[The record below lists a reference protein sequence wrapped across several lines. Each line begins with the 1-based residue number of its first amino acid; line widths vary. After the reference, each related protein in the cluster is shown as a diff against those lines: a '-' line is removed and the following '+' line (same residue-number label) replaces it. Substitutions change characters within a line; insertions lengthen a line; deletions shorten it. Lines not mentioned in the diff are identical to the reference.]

1 MISYPTTLLP
11 PSPPYDAIHTMI
23 IVWCDRCLKVTDD
36 PLIPPQ
42 EKEQHFDLTMS
53 VIQFWENEEVR
64 CFNAL
69 R

>member
-64 CFNAL
+64 YFNAL